1 MTIKEILEITWKY
14 EINFFFITA
23 LSVEVIIMPQQ
34 IAKPSKDG

>member
-1 MTIKEILEITWKY
+1 MKLT
-14 EINFFFITA
+14 FFIITA